1 MVGIMEYM
9 ILYDLP
15 SENVIELKKERG
27 ESSKSADRKKKMRSL
42 IARKRTLTTYYLYRI
57 GIPITKS
64 VILVPDS
71 KADKID
77 STIEKIKGIY
87 KNVNEILKKEDF
99 TPIGYPIIKKV
110 PVAEMQIKDLKE
122 LAEIK
127 LKQDL
132 EKRIEN
138 MKELIEKF
146 KESGQIKDKN
156 EKKYDLGRRLW
167 RLRNQEEMAN
177 EFGINAKEQFTKLAE
192 MINQA
197 IKVLETS

>member
-1 MVGIMEYM
+1 MEYM

-27 ESSKSADRKKKMRSL
+27 ESSKSAEKKKKMRSL

-64 VILVPDS
+64 VILVPSS

-77 STIEKIKGIY
+77 SVIEKIKGIY
-87 KNVNEILKKEDF
+87 KNVNEMLKKEDF
-99 TPIGYPIIKKV
+99 TPIGYPIIKKIQ
-110 PVAEMQIKDLKE
+110 VAEMQITALKE

-132 EKRIEN
+132 EKKIKN

-146 KESGQIKDKN
+146 EESGQIKDKS

-177 EFGINAKEQFTKLAE
+177 ELGIDAKEQFTKLAE

>member
-1 MVGIMEYM
+1 MEYM